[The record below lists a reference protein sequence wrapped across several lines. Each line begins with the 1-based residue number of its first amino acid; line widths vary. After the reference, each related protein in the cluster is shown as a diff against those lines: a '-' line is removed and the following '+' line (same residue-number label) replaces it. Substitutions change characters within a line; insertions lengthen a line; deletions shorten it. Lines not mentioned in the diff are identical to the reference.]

1 MNSVLENINLSFK
14 SINLR
19 LVEFNDAEFIV
30 DLRKKKGVFLNTLDP
45 DINSQIDWIKK
56 YKEREANNCDF
67 YYVIES
73 KLGKKYGLIR
83 IYNIDFNKLSFT
95 WGSWILIDESPY
107 NYAIESVLAIYFLAF
122 FVLNLNICFFDVRN
136 KNIKVIDFHT
146 RFGAKLISQDHIN
159 VYFNYDKASFCK
171 AVKKYHKYLSN
182 KQKLFFQNVDF

>member
-122 FVLNLNICFFDVRN
+122 FVLNLNICFFDVKN
-136 KNIKVIDFHT
+136 TNIKVIDFHK
-146 RFGAKLISQDHIN
+146 RFGAELISQDYMN
-159 VYFNYDKASFCK
+159 VYFNYDKVSFCK

-182 KQKLFFQNVDF
+182 EQKLFFHNVDF